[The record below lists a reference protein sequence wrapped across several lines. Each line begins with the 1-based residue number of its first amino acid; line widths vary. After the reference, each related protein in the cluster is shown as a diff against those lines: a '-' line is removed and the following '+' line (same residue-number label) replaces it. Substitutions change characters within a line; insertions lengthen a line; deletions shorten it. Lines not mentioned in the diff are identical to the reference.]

1 MVSYIC
7 VVLYNLYS
15 SHMYDFTYS
24 PDGPFLFHVMDEESV
39 SWVHPRSQSWS
50 REHRGGIAE
59 GGWVLSSVLRSVSS
73 LRTLLLSPGSQGWAS
88 HRSSQGGR
96 TSLVGFS
103 PATGSGPSTERNT
116 FLNSHPILT
125 LLLHTL
131 HPLRRINYQIIGF
144 LNVQASGIDVLFR
157 DITQGEL
164 A

>member
-73 LRTLLLSPGSQGWAS
+73 LRTLLLSCGSWSS
-88 HRSSQGGR
+88 HGGR
-96 TSLVGFS
+96 TSLLDFS
-103 PATGSGPSTERNT
+103 PTPGSGHLYRKA
-116 FLNSHPILT
+116 FLDSH
-125 LLLHTL
+125 
-131 HPLRRINYQIIGF
+131 F
-144 LNVQASGIDVLFR
+144 SGIFSWHYFCVLCILLGKLSDYQFFECASIR
-157 DITQGEL
+157 YQCIFSEL
-164 A
+164 

>member
-73 LRTLLLSPGSQGWAS
+73 LRTLLLSPGSQGRAS
-88 HRSSQGGR
+88 HGSSWWQ
-96 TSLVGFS
+96 
-103 PATGSGPSTERNT
+103 N
-116 FLNSHPILT
+116 LT
-125 LLLHTL
+125 LGFHSCHWLRSLYRKKKIHFWILMPSWHYFCILCILLGGEAVRLSVFLMCKH
-131 HPLRRINYQIIGF
+131 QI
-144 LNVQASGIDVLFR
+144 SMPCS
-157 DITQGEL
+157 EL
-164 A
+164 